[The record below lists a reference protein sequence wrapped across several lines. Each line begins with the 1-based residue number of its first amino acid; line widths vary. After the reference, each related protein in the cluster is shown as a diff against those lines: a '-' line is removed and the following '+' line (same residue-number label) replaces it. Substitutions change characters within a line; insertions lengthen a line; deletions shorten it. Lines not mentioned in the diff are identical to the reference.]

1 MPKTKSDGSK
11 TVESIVND
19 VLVKLGLRKKDEQM
33 SEAQIMAANR
43 EKGEQ
48 ITALLC
54 SAYSGLNKSQY
65 VGIEED
71 RSDSEEAIKEK
82 IAAMIRTLQNAPTI
96 FDDIHNIDD
105 MLIFCANSLNEGIK
119 EGKHN
124 KVVWSISALSSGII
138 YSRDNIPADKA
149 EYKEKLLDERVKYL
163 EKYKT
168 IIKTYDELDDSTAT
182 INNLKRALKEAH
194 EKFDPACEKLK
205 ELEKT
210 EEGMKNIGL
219 IRIKANNPG
228 ELAGTPA
235 GELAEEIKRVALMAH
250 NIFIKDADLATERS
264 KQNVIMA
271 RAEDIRTELAHRPEV
286 HDDQLIALHA
296 SILAGQRE
304 RIAKSYSES
313 AMVIDNIE
321 EHDAQIKSIMSGA
334 DAQKTLAYGMKFLDE
349 GLFNENG
356 ADQKAAVKE
365 AYRWQERKNKAKQEY
380 LEALKEAQEEV
391 RKAKEKQMQW
401 DNDLFILADQ
411 LKNSERQYNFSEDTN
426 EDTNVNEN
434 LNYNT

>member
-1 MPKTKSDGSK
+1 MMCWSNWGCARKMNKR
-11 TVESIVND
+11 
-19 VLVKLGLRKKDEQM
+19 LG
-33 SEAQIMAANR
+33 
-43 EKGEQ
+43 
-48 ITALLC
+48 
-54 SAYSGLNKSQY
+54 KSQY

-71 RSDSEEAIKEK
+71 KSDSEEAIKEK

-105 MLIFCANSLNEGIK
+105 MLILCANSLNEGIK

-138 YSRDNIPADKA
+138 YSRDNIPADKV

-210 EEGMKNIGL
+210 EEGMKNIGM

-250 NIFIKDADLATERS
+250 NIFIKDVVTI
-264 KQNVIMA
+264 NPI
-271 RAEDIRTELAHRPEV
+271 
-286 HDDQLIALHA
+286 
-296 SILAGQRE
+296 
-304 RIAKSYSES
+304 
-313 AMVIDNIE
+313 
-321 EHDAQIKSIMSGA
+321 
-334 DAQKTLAYGMKFLDE
+334 
-349 GLFNENG
+349 
-356 ADQKAAVKE
+356 
-365 AYRWQERKNKAKQEY
+365 
-380 LEALKEAQEEV
+380 
-391 RKAKEKQMQW
+391 
-401 DNDLFILADQ
+401 
-411 LKNSERQYNFSEDTN
+411 
-426 EDTNVNEN
+426 
-434 LNYNT
+434 